1 MILLTVM
8 NMQERL
14 YKKYYLMYTKQ
25 SVLWK
30 AW

>member
-1 MILLTVM
+1 MILLSVM

-14 YKKYYLMYTKQ
+14 YKNYYLMYTIQ